1 MGLAKR
7 REHTR
12 SETFLS
18 GVDAILVSHSPD
30 VRYLSGFTGSA
41 GILVLTADRTLL
53 FTDGRYRDQ
62 AKAEVRGV
70 EIVIADRSTLL
81 AACDWIGQTAIQRCA
96 VDASHTTLSAM
107 EAMRRALPA
116 RGRRKLFFPT
126 EACVARQRERKDP
139 SEMVAIRSAAA
150 LACQLFDKL
159 LNYIT
164 PGRSELEI
172 AAKLEYE
179 ARIAGAEAMSFETI
193 VASGR
198 RSALPHGRATMT
210 RLPRRGFVTLDFGVV
225 VSGYCSDMTRTVY
238 LGRPSARER
247 DVYHSVLEAQI
258 AAADAVRP
266 KVAAGDIDK
275 VAREVLRRAGLDMF
289 FTHSTGHGVG
299 LEIHEGPRLGKGQRQ
314 LLEPGMVITI
324 EPGVYVPESFGVR
337 IEDMVLVTK
346 TGREVLTQSTKALI
360 EL

>member
-12 SETFLS
+12 SQTFLS
-18 GVDAILVSHSPD
+18 GVDAILVNHPPD

-41 GILVLTADRTLL
+41 GILVFTADRSLL

-62 AKAEVRGV
+62 AKAEVRSI
-70 EIVIADRSTLL
+70 EIVIADRSALL
-81 AACDWIGQTAIQRCA
+81 AACEWIGKADIRRCA
-96 VDASHTTLSAM
+96 VDAGHTTLNAM
-107 EAMRRALPA
+107 DAMRRALPGK
-116 RGRRKLFFPT
+116 GRRKVFFPAET
-126 EACVARQRERKDP
+126 CVAGQRERKDP
-139 SEMVAIRSAAA
+139 SEMTAIRAAAA
-150 LACQLFDKL
+150 LADQIFDKL

-164 PGRSELEI
+164 PGKTELEI
-172 AAKLEYE
+172 AARLEYE

-193 VASGR
+193 VASGQ
-198 RSALPHGRATMT
+198 RSALPHGRATAT
-210 RLPRRGFVTLDFGVV
+210 PLPRRGFVTLDFGVV
-225 VSGYCSDMTRTVY
+225 VSGYCSDMTRTVC
-238 LGRPSARER
+238 LGRSSAQER

-258 AAADAVRP
+258 AATDAVRP
-266 KVAAGDIDK
+266 KVAAGEIDK
-275 VAREVLRRAGLDMF
+275 AARDVLRRAGLDTF

-299 LEIHEGPRLGKGQRQ
+299 LEIHEGPRLGKDQRQ

-346 TGREVLTQSTKALI
+346 TGREVLTQSTTALI